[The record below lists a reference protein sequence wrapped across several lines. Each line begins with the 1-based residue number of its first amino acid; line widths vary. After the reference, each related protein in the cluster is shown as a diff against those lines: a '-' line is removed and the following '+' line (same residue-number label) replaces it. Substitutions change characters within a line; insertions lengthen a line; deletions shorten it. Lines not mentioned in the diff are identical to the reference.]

1 MLKGFSGQQTW
12 LLANTILWFPLSQQ
26 RAGEMCEVKGRL
38 AIASKSKL

>member
-12 LLANTILWFPLSQQ
+12 LIADTILWFPLSQQ
-26 RAGEMCEVKGRL
+26 RAGETCEVKGRL